1 MSELRVAALI
11 LGGAI
16 AVVHAPGLF
25 APELATRWMA
35 AFPRN
40 KWMGWFLTVIALV
53 WSAWLVMQ
61 MPLGRFDVYKP
72 LLYGI
77 GPIVFGLI
85 VWLMDELLAARALG
99 GLFLLIPSPLL
110 DAARPHESDWRLV
123 VSVLAYG
130 FVIVGIMLVLCPY
143 MFRKTVAF
151 WSRSPAA
158 CRVWGGAGVL
168 LGVAVI
174 ALALTVY

>member
-1 MSELRVAALI
+1 MSELAVAALI

-16 AVVHAPGLF
+16 AIVHAPGLL
-25 APELATRWMA
+25 APERAKTWLA

-40 KWMGWFLTVIALV
+40 KWAGWLLTAIALG

-61 MPLGRFDVYKP
+61 MPLGRFDSYKP

-77 GPIVFGLI
+77 GPVVFALI
-85 VWLMDELLAARALG
+85 VWLMDELLAVRALG

-110 DAARPHESDWRLV
+110 DASRPHDSDWRLV
-123 VSVLAYG
+123 VVVLAYG
-130 FVIVGIMLVLCPY
+130 FVMVGIVLVLCPY
-143 MFRKTVAF
+143 MFRKTVAVG
-151 WSRSPAA
+151 SRSPAA
-158 CRVWGGAGVL
+158 CRVWGGAGL
-168 LGVAVI
+168 ILGLVVM